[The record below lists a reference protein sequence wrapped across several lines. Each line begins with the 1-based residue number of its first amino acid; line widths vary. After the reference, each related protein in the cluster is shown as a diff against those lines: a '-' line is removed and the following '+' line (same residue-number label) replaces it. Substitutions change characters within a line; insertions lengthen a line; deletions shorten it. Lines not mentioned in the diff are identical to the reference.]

1 MGNMYL
7 CTSECLKDWFING
20 DQCVHTCPSYA
31 VTDGIKTCQTC
42 KDYWYYDNQTRQVCV
57 S

>member
-31 VTDGIKTCQTC
+31 VTEGIKTCQTC